1 MKKIL
6 ISLMA
11 IALVIGLVGAGTM
24 AYFYDTE
31 TSEGNTFT
39 AGTLNLML
47 DDPNEEDSN
56 GVTASWLN
64 INMAPGDSVSGWV
77 DVVNAGTLAA
87 NHTEISFANTVTN
100 AVTPAE
106 IGTDDVDISDSI
118 QVTVMTYSAGAS
130 LVDFLAIT
138 GGVFNNAAIEAA
150 DTNNSDT
157 ITLNEL
163 NGVTL
168 DNVTPAPA
176 ANGGEERF
184 NMTVQLLPTTGNGN
198 QGDSVTTVI
207 TFELNQ
213 DASQ

>member
-11 IALVIGLVGAGTM
+11 IALVIGLVGAGSF
-24 AYFYDTE
+24 ALFNDTE
-31 TSEGNTFT
+31 TSTGNTFT
-39 AGTLNLML
+39 AGKLNLLL

-64 INMAPGDSVSGWV
+64 TNMAPGDSVSGWV

-87 NHTEISFANTVTN
+87 NHIEISFDNTVTN
-100 AVTPAE
+100 VETPAE
-106 IGTDDVDISDSI
+106 IGTDDTDISDSI
-118 QVTVMTYSAGAS
+118 QVTTMTYSAGDS
-130 LVDFLAIT
+130 LVNFLSIT
-138 GGVFNNAAIEAA
+138 GGVFDNATIEAA
-150 DTNNSDT
+150 DADNSDT
-157 ITLNEL
+157 ITLDEL
-163 NGVTL
+163 DGVTL

-184 NMTVQLLPTTGNGN
+184 NMTVKLLSTTGNGN